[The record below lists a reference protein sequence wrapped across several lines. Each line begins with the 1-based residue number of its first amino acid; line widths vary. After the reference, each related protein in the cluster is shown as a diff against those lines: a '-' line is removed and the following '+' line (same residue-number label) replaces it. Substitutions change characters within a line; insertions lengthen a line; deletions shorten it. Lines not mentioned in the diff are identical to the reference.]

1 MKKGNVK
8 TFPVEQCQ
16 YIIVASTQLKPKE
29 LKIFFLTLGIFNY
42 RE

>member
-16 YIIVASTQLKPKE
+16 YIIVASTQLKPK
-29 LKIFFLTLGIFNY
+29 KTQIFFFN
-42 RE
+42 RWNFILF

>member
-29 LKIFFLTLGIFNY
+29 GQIFFLTPGILSY
-42 RE
+42 SK